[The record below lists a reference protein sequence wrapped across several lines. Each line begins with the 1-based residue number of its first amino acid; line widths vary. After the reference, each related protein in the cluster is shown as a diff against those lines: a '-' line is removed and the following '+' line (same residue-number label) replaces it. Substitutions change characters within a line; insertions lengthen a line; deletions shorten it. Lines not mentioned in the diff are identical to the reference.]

1 MELPLTITAHD
12 ITLPES
18 IEAAIREKT
27 SKLDKIN
34 WRLIGCHVTVEGPG
48 RHHRNGGPYR
58 VRIDISVP
66 GSELVINQKE
76 SADLPLAIREAFDAA
91 RRRLEEHRD
100 LQQDKRKE
108 GAAPR

>member
-12 ITLPES
+12 VTLPES

-27 SKLDKIN
+27 AKLDKVN
-34 WRLIGCHVTVEGPG
+34 GRLIGCHVTVEGPG
-48 RHHRNGGPYR
+48 RHHRNGGPYK

-76 SADLPLAIREAFDAA
+76 STDLPLAIREAFDAA

-100 LQQDKRKE
+100 LQLGKRKE